1 MNLDIAEHD
10 LLERLGDWSHDAG
23 PLYASLA
30 NHLEDLIAEG
40 TLPPGAR
47 LPAER
52 RLADA
57 LAVSRGTVVAAYDR
71 LREDDLVRTRHGSG
85 TVITG
90 GASPM
95 HSPREAEVATL
106 LRRNQILAGMLT
118 DLGTDGIDLRG
129 AYWVGLEDLP
139 EDALR
144 IDRDALGATGHG
156 YYPAG
161 LPLLREGLADH
172 MTREHHLD
180 TQPGEVIVTTGAQQ
194 GIALAAELLVSEGD
208 DVLVEELTYPTAIDV
223 FATVGARI
231 RWAPIRDGGG
241 DVSAFVSAMRRL
253 RPRVAYVNVS
263 VNNPT
268 GQTMPNHARR
278 LLAEAAAETETILID
293 DVSLAET
300 RFDGQIPAPLH
311 TFVPEATILTIGSL
325 SKSLWGG
332 LRLGWVR
339 GEEATLARLA
349 RLKGSLD
356 LGTPVASQLA
366 GARLLPHAAAIRERR
381 RMEMRHRYDVLTDV
395 LRDRIPEWT
404 WREPDGGLVLW
415 TDIGRGDSAHLAPI
429 AAQHRVGIAPGA
441 VSSTSGKHGRFLRLP
456 YGQQPEVLEEG
467 ANRLADAWQT
477 YTRSMDTCGRVSVV
491 I

>member
-10 LLERLGDWSHDAG
+10 LLDRLGDWSHDDG
-23 PLYASLA
+23 PLYAALA
-30 NHLEDLIAEG
+30 DHLEELIVEG
-40 TLPPGAR
+40 SLPPGAR

-71 LREDDLVRTRHGSG
+71 LREDQLVRTRHGSG

-90 GASPM
+90 GSSPI

-106 LRRNQILAGMLT
+106 LRRNQILQGMLT

-129 AYWVGLEDLP
+129 AYWVGIEDLP
-139 EDALR
+139 AAAMNVDLAALN
-144 IDRDALGATGHG
+144 ATGHG

-161 LPLLREGLADH
+161 LPLLREALAAHISDV
-172 MTREHHLD
+172 HHLP
-180 TQPGEVIVTTGAQQ
+180 TTPGEVIVTTGAQQ
-194 GIALAAELLVSEGD
+194 GIALTAELLVGEGD
-208 DVLVEELTYPTAIDV
+208 DVLVEETTYPTAIDV
-223 FATVGARI
+223 FGTVGARI
-231 RWAPIRDGGG
+231 RWAPVRDKGA

-253 RPRVAYVNVS
+253 RPRLAYVTPS
-263 VNNPT
+263 VHNPT
-268 GQTMPNHARR
+268 GHTMPNHARR
-278 LLAEAAAETETILID
+278 LLAEAAAETDTILID

-300 RFDGQIPAPLH
+300 RFDGQVPMPLH
-311 TFVPEATILTIGSL
+311 AFAPGATILTIGSL

-349 RLKGSLD
+349 RLKGSMD
-356 LGTPVASQLA
+356 LGTPVSAQLS
-366 GARLLPHAAAIRERR
+366 GARLLPHAAKIREGRR
-381 RMEMRHRYDVLTDV
+381 LEMRHRYEVLTGV
-395 LRDRIPEWT
+395 LRARIPEWT
-404 WREPDGGLVLW
+404 WDEPDGGLCLW
-415 TDIGRGDSAHLAPI
+415 TNMGRGDSAHFAPI

-441 VSSTSGKHGRFLRLP
+441 VSSTSGHHAQYLRLP
-456 YGQQPEVLEEG
+456 FGQTPEVLEEG
-467 ANRLADAWQT
+467 AHRLGDAWEA

>member
-23 PLYASLA
+23 PLYAALA
-30 NHLEDLIAEG
+30 DHLEVLISEG
-40 TLPPGAR
+40 SLPPGAR

-90 GASPM
+90 GASPI

-118 DLGTDGIDLRG
+118 DLGSDGIDLRG
-129 AYWVGLEDLP
+129 AYWVGIDDLP
-139 EDALR
+139 EAALN
-144 IDRDALGATGHG
+144 IDKSALNATGHG

-161 LPLLREGLADH
+161 LPLLREALAAH
-172 MTREHHLD
+172 ITGVHSLA
-180 TQPGEVIVTTGAQQ
+180 TTPGQVIVATGAQQ
-194 GIALAAELLVSEGD
+194 GIALVAELLVSEGD
-208 DVLVEELTYPTAIDV
+208 EVLVEELTYPTAIDV

-231 RWAPIRDGGG
+231 RWAPVRDNGA
-241 DVSAFVSAMRRL
+241 DVSAFVSTMRRL
-253 RPRVAYVNVS
+253 RPRLAYVTPS

-268 GQTMPNHARR
+268 GQSMPNHARR
-278 LLAEAAAETETILID
+278 LIAEAAAETDTILID

-300 RFDGQIPAPLH
+300 RFDGQVPLPLH
-311 TFVPEATILTIGSL
+311 TFAPDATILTIGSM
-325 SKSLWGG
+325 SKSMWGG

-349 RLKGSLD
+349 RLKGSMD

-366 GARLLPHAAAIRERR
+366 GARLLPHADHIRDVRRLELRR
-381 RMEMRHRYDVLTDV
+381 RYDLLTGI
-395 LRDRIPEWT
+395 LGARIPEWT
-404 WREPDGGLVLW
+404 WTEPDGGLCLW
-415 TDIGRGDSAHLAPI
+415 TDMGRGDSAHFAPL

-441 VSSTSGKHGRFLRLP
+441 VSSTSGQHARFLRLP
-456 YGQQPEVLEEG
+456 YGQLPEVLEEG
-467 ANRLADAWQT
+467 AHRLADAWT
-477 YTRSMDTCGRVSVV
+477 AYTRTMDTCGRVSVV